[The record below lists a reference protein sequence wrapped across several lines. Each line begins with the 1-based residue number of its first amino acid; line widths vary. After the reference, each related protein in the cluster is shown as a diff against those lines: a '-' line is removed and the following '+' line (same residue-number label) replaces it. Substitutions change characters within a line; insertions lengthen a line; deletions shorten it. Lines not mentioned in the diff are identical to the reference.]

1 MEGAGPYSDV
11 IVPSSQSAAEEFA
24 VARLSRL
31 SALAIT
37 ASLLAACAGER
48 SEIPAAAT
56 TEQAAVPASEAAA
69 ASPATPPVAADDNL
83 NATLWMQRSVEY
95 AGSTESAFALAKIR
109 LNEALQEKGWTAAPA
124 EQTGNFAKLPP
135 AIICDV
141 DETLLDNSA
150 YQAWNITA
158 GTTFSNET
166 WSKFVAAKISTA
178 VPGASEFANY
188 AASKGVT
195 VFYVSNRTEDG
206 EQATRDNMAKLAFP
220 MGGTV
225 DTFLMQKEKEDW
237 TSKKGT
243 RRAFVAQN
251 YRILLLLGDNFGDF
265 VDAYKGTEAERKQV
279 YAANATHWGHDWIM
293 LPNPSYGSWEAVPYK
308 FDYGAS
314 PEAMRDAKKKA
325 LNSWSG
331 Q

>member
-1 MEGAGPYSDV
+1 MEGAGSFSDD
-11 IVPSSQSAAEEFA
+11 IVLSSQSAAKEFA
-24 VARLSRL
+24 VARLSRF
-31 SALAIT
+31 SALAFT
-37 ASLLAACAGER
+37 VLLLAACASQK
-48 SEIPAAAT
+48 SETPAAAT
-56 TEQAAVPASEAAA
+56 DQSATAAVA
-69 ASPATPPVAADDNL
+69 ATPAPVPADDNL

-109 LNEALQEKGWTAAPA
+109 LNEALKDTTWTAAPA
-124 EQTGNFAKLPP
+124 EQTGKFSALPP

-158 GTTFSNET
+158 GTSFSNET

-178 VPGASEFANY
+178 VPGAADFANY

-220 MGGTV
+220 LGGNV
-225 DTFLMQKEKEDW
+225 DTFLMQKEKDDW

-243 RRAFVAQN
+243 RRAFIAQN

-265 VDAYKGTEAERKQV
+265 VDAYKGTEDDRKKV
-279 YAANATHWGHDWIM
+279 YAANASHWGHDWIM
-293 LPNPSYGSWEAVPYK
+293 LPNPSYGSFEAVPYG
-308 FDYGAS
+308 FNYGAS
-314 PEAMRDAKKKA
+314 PDEMRDAKKKA
-325 LNSWSG
+325 LTSWSG
-331 Q
+331 PPAQ

>member
-1 MEGAGPYSDV
+1 MARH
-11 IVPSSQSAAEEFA
+11 SQLSV
-24 VARLSRL
+24 VAFT
-31 SALAIT
+31 AL
-37 ASLLAACAGER
+37 LLAACAEKA
-48 SEIPAAAT
+48 ETPAAIATEPAAA
-56 TEQAAVPASEAAA
+56 AAPAAA
-69 ASPATPPVAADDNL
+69 AMAPVPADDNL
-83 NATLWMQRSVEY
+83 NATLWMQHAAEY
-95 AGSTESAFALAKIR
+95 AGSTETAFALAKIR
-109 LNEALQEKGWTAAPA
+109 LNEALKDKTWTAAPA
-124 EQTGNFAKLPP
+124 EQTGKFSSLPP
-135 AIICDV
+135 AVICDV

-166 WSKFVAAKISTA
+166 WSKFVAAQISTA
-178 VPGASEFANY
+178 VPGAVDFANY

-195 VFYVSNRTEDG
+195 VFYVSNRTVDG

-220 MGGTV
+220 MGGNV

-243 RRAFVAQN
+243 RRAVVAQN

-279 YAANATHWGHDWIM
+279 FDANGFRWGHDWIM

-314 PEAMRDAKKKA
+314 PDAMRDAKRKA
-325 LNSWSG
+325 LTSWSG
-331 Q
+331 E

>member
-1 MEGAGPYSDV
+1 
-11 IVPSSQSAAEEFA
+11 
-24 VARLSRL
+24 
-31 SALAIT
+31 
-37 ASLLAACAGER
+37 
-48 SEIPAAAT
+48 
-56 TEQAAVPASEAAA
+56 
-69 ASPATPPVAADDNL
+69 
-83 NATLWMQRSVEY
+83 MQHSTEY
-95 AGSTESAFALAKIR
+95 AGSTETAFALAKLR
-109 LNEALQEKGWTAAPA
+109 LDEALKNKKWTAAPA
-124 EQTGNFAKLPP
+124 EQTGNFAKLPA

-150 YQAWNITA
+150 YQAWNVTT
-158 GTTFSNET
+158 GTSFSNET
-166 WSKFVAAKISTA
+166 WGKFVQAKISTA
-178 VPGASEFANY
+178 IPGAVAFTNY

-220 MGGTV
+220 MGDNV

-265 VDAYKGTEAERKQV
+265 VDAYKGTEPERKAV
-279 YAANATHWGHDWIM
+279 FDANASHWGKDWIV
-293 LPNPSYGSWEAVPYK
+293 LPNPSYGSFEAVPYK
-308 FDYGAS
+308 FDYGAT
-314 PEAMRDAKKKA
+314 PEAMRDAKRKA
-325 LNSWSG
+325 LTGWNG

>member
-1 MEGAGPYSDV
+1 VANIRHLG
-11 IVPSSQSAAEEFA
+11 A
-24 VARLSRL
+24 VAFI
-31 SALAIT
+31 ALM
-37 ASLLAACAGER
+37 LAACAEKA
-48 SEIPAAAT
+48 ETPTTTATEPVAAPA
-56 TEQAAVPASEAAA
+56 PA
-69 ASPATPPVAADDNL
+69 PVAADDNL
-83 NATLWMQRSVEY
+83 NAVLWMQRSAEY
-95 AGSTESAFALAKIR
+95 AGSTETAFALAKLR
-109 LNEALQEKGWTAAPA
+109 LNEALKDRSWTAAPA
-124 EQTGNFAKLPP
+124 EQTGKFSKLPP

-150 YQAWNITA
+150 YQAWNVTA

-178 VPGASEFANY
+178 IPGAAEFTNY
-188 AASKGVT
+188 AASKGIT

-237 TSKKGT
+237 SSKKGT

-265 VDAYKGTEAERKQV
+265 VDAYKGTEQERKQV
-279 YAANATHWGHDWIM
+279 FDANATRWGHDWIM
-293 LPNPSYGSWEAVPYK
+293 LPNPSYGSFEAVPYK

-325 LNSWSG
+325 LTSWDG
-331 Q
+331 L

>member
-1 MEGAGPYSDV
+1 MSH
-11 IVPSSQSAAEEFA
+11 
-24 VARLSRL
+24 L
-31 SALAIT
+31 SAIT
-37 ASLLAACAGER
+37 VAAFLLAACADKAATPATSAAEPA
-48 SEIPAAAT
+48 PAAAPAAT
-56 TEQAAVPASEAAA
+56 PAMAAVP
-69 ASPATPPVAADDNL
+69 ADDNL
-83 NATLWMQRSVEY
+83 NATLWMQHSVEY
-95 AGSTESAFALAKIR
+95 AGTTQTAFSLAKIR
-109 LNEALQEKGWTAAPA
+109 LNEALKDKVWTAAPA
-124 EQTGNFAKLPP
+124 EQTGKFAELPP

-158 GTTFSNET
+158 GTSFSNET
-166 WSKFVAAKISTA
+166 WSKFVQAGISKA
-178 VPGASEFANY
+178 VPGAVEFANY
-188 AASKGVT
+188 AAAKGIT

-220 MGGTV
+220 MGGNV

-243 RRAFVAQN
+243 RRAVVAQN

-265 VDAYKGTEAERKQV
+265 VDAYKGTEAERQQV

-293 LPNPSYGSWEAVPYK
+293 LPNPSYGSFEAVPYK
-308 FDYGAS
+308 FDYGAT
-314 PEAMRDAKKKA
+314 PDAMRDAKRKA
-325 LNSWSG
+325 LTSWDG

>member
-1 MEGAGPYSDV
+1 MALP
-11 IVPSSQSAAEEFA
+11 
-24 VARLSRL
+24 SRL
-31 SALAIT
+31 SALAFT
-37 ASLLAACAGER
+37 ALLLAACA
-48 SEIPAAAT
+48 SEKSETPAAAT
-56 TEQAAVPASEAAA
+56 DQGAAPAA
-69 ASPATPPVAADDNL
+69 ASAPAPAPIPADDNL

-109 LNEALQEKGWTAAPA
+109 LNEALKDTGWTAAPA
-124 EQTGNFAKLPP
+124 EQTGKFSALPP

-150 YQAWNITA
+150 YQAWNVTA

-178 VPGASEFANY
+178 VPGAVEFANY

-265 VDAYKGTEAERKQV
+265 VDSYKGTEDDRKKV
-279 YAANATHWGHDWIM
+279 YEANATHWGHDWIM

-325 LNSWSG
+325 LNSWNG